1 VRRAH
6 LAAFAEPSDLD
17 AQTALNNVKGAS
29 PAVMKA
35 AHLWSVYAGRKY
47 TPAAAAPATP

>member
-1 VRRAH
+1 LIGMA
-6 LAAFAEPSDLD
+6 LAMQGNNADALTAF
-17 AQTALNNVKGAS
+17 NNVKGAS
-29 PAVMKA
+29 PAMMKA